1 MDLVESQSVDAIMSA
16 LSAMGARST
25 RDPARGSRRGGGVA
39 GVDDSTHSRM
49 SNTNTVSYKHPP
61 QMQYY
66 SAASSRSS
74 HGSLNDLDR
83 RSGAS
88 SAGQSSSRAGGEGK
102 TSYSESSNKIPI
114 TTNGEPVRTARS
126 DGSWDLA
133 ALPLSDHQS
142 TGSWL
147 ASFSSSYVAVP
158 LHMVPRVAI
167 NQR

>member
-39 GVDDSTHSRM
+39 GVDDSTHSWM
-49 SNTNTVSYKHPP
+49 SNTNTVSYKYPP

-66 SAASSRSS
+66 SAASARSS

-88 SAGQSSSRAGGEGK
+88 SAGQSSSRAGARGRLVTRRAQTKYQQKPMGSLSAPPAAMGAGISQRCPSAIISPQARGWPRTHRP
-102 TSYSESSNKIPI
+102 TSPSP
-114 TTNGEPVRTARS
+114 
-126 DGSWDLA
+126 
-133 ALPLSDHQS
+133 
-142 TGSWL
+142 
-147 ASFSSSYVAVP
+147 
-158 LHMVPRVAI
+158 HMAPRVAI